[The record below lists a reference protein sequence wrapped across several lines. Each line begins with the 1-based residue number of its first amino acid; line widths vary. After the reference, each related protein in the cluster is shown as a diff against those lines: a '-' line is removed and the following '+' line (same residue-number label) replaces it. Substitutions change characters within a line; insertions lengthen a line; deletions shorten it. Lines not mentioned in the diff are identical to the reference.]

1 MTSRIDGVAALAPC
15 GIPTR
20 NNVSTRAILISQWLI
35 RLSWRCRERAA
46 RPKMPE
52 GFDLHSS
59 VSGAWML
66 RVVSSVGRA
75 GDS

>member
-1 MTSRIDGVAALAPC
+1 MSRVVGVVALVLW
-15 GIPTR
+15 GIPAR
-20 NNVSTRAILISQWLI
+20 KSVSTRAILISQWLI

-59 VSGAWML
+59 VSGAWIL